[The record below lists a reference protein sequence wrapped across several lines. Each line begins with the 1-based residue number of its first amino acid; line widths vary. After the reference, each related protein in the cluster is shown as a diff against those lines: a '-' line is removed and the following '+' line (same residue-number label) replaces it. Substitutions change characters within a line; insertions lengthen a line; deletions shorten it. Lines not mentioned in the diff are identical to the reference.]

1 MRAALLPLLVGVV
14 TLSRTNRAERLAI
27 WSKVR
32 LDRMPLLLTT
42 VVKLVPSVLV
52 WMVYSPVFQP
62 VFSPPRPACLM
73 TKLDTFI
80 AEPRSTCSVNG
91 AVSEH
96 HLLLLASVPST
107 ALSLISVLAHGADE
121 VVGLPSAR
129 LVPRFGAA
137 GGGVNPSLNDGG
149 TSLVPVPH
157 DHGEVA
163 PRSSLPGRPPAEV
176 LKPCDCT
183 LCTASAVP
191 AGAPAKLYAHGT
203 PCSGSLPM

>member
-1 MRAALLPLLVGVV
+1 M
-14 TLSRTNRAERLAI
+14 TLSRTKRPVTGDDSGTFVTSAVLPRICA
-27 WSKVR
+27 
-32 LDRMPLLLTT
+32 T

-52 WMVYSPVFQP
+52 WMVYAPVFQP

-107 ALSLISVLAHGADE
+107 ALSLVSVLAHGADE

-157 DHGEVA
+157 DDGEPPIVYDSVA
-163 PRSSLPGRPPAEV
+163 PEATSGYRMKLCVVPEPLSEN
-176 LKPCDCT
+176 DCT
-183 LCTASAVP
+183 YGPV
-191 AGAPAKLYAHGT
+191 
-203 PCSGSLPM
+203 